1 MILELSDIGD
11 AIQLA
16 IAPVFLLAGVSA
28 LLIVLTNRLGRLIDR
43 SRVLED
49 RLKADPRNECMV
61 ELLSLYHRTRLINVG
76 ITASTVC
83 GLLVCVVIAMLFLGD
98 TTDLPLDQYIAP
110 VLCGRHAGADRRL
123 RLSDARDPDLLQLHA
138 RAAAQGA
145 GGLRGDG
152 GIGGG
157 RLAEDAGRCE
167 WCAQSGVSYGYGI
180 QYRPARERRELRTG

>member
-49 RLKADPRNECMV
+49 RLKADPKNECMV

-98 TTDLPLDQYIAP
+98 TTDLPLDQYIALCFVGGMLALIVAFVYLMHEILICCSFMRAQQLK
-110 VLCGRHAGADRRL
+110 VLEGCGATAG
-123 RLSDARDPDLLQLHA
+123 
-138 RAAAQGA
+138 
-145 GGLRGDG
+145 
-152 GIGGG
+152 
-157 RLAEDAGRCE
+157 
-167 WCAQSGVSYGYGI
+167 
-180 QYRPARERRELRTG
+180 

>member
-98 TTDLPLDQYIAP
+98 TTDLPLDQYIALCFVGGMLALIVAFVYLMREILICCSFMRAQQLK
-110 VLCGRHAGADRRL
+110 VLEGCGATAG
-123 RLSDARDPDLLQLHA
+123 
-138 RAAAQGA
+138 
-145 GGLRGDG
+145 
-152 GIGGG
+152 
-157 RLAEDAGRCE
+157 
-167 WCAQSGVSYGYGI
+167 
-180 QYRPARERRELRTG
+180 